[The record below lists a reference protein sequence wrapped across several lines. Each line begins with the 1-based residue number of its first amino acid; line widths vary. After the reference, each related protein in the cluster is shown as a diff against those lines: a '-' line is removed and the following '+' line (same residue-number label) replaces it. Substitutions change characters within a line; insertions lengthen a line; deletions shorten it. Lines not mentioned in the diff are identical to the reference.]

1 MSKGAWGRALERDS
15 SNGGHSMDWLRKLY
29 VKGDS
34 FARGQTMAE
43 YVLIVSAVA
52 VVVYA
57 GYQATGTTV
66 SALVGTVDGQL

>member
-15 SNGGHSMDWLRKLY
+15 SNGGHSMDLLRKLY
-29 VKGDS
+29 VKADC

-57 GYQATGTTV
+57 GYQSTGTTIN
-66 SALVGTVDGQL
+66 ALVSTVDGQL

>member
-1 MSKGAWGRALERDS
+1 MNLI
-15 SNGGHSMDWLRKLY
+15 RKLF
-29 VKGDS
+29 VRADC

-57 GYQATGTTV
+57 GYTATGTTI
-66 SALVGTVDGQL
+66 STLVNYADGQM

>member
-29 VKGDS
+29 VKTDS
-34 FARGQTMAE
+34 FARGQTLAE
-43 YVLIVSAVA
+43 YVMIVSAVA

-57 GYQATGTTV
+57 GYQSTGATV
-66 SALVGTVDGQL
+66 SSLVSTVDSQL

>member
-1 MSKGAWGRALERDS
+1 
-15 SNGGHSMDWLRKLY
+15 MDLIRKLF
-29 VKGDS
+29 VRADC

-57 GYQATGTTV
+57 GYTVTGGSIST
-66 SALVGTVDGQL
+66 LVNYADSQM